1 MAFHPRLPALV
12 LLALGLAMAV
22 PVGAAA
28 PMKAPPMNPAIYFE
42 IPVTDLARAKQ
53 FYAAVFGYDFTEG
66 EIHGNRMAFF
76 PLEEGR
82 RGITGALAQG
92 EIYRPT
98 TQGVLIYL
106 GVADLAATL
115 ERAEQAGAKVLFPA
129 TDSGYGLVAEIQ
141 DSEGNR
147 IGLSQPE

>member
-1 MAFHPRLPALV
+1 
-12 LLALGLAMAV
+12 
-22 PVGAAA
+22 
-28 PMKAPPMNPAIYFE
+28 MKPAIYFE

-53 FYAAVFGYDFTEG
+53 FYTAVFGYDFTE
-66 EIHGNRMAFF
+66 ETIHGNRMAFF
-76 PLEEGR
+76 PLQESS

-98 TQGVLIYL
+98 TQGVLLYL
-106 GVADLAATL
+106 GVSNLAATL
-115 ERAEQAGAKVLFPA
+115 ARAEQAGAKVLFPA

-147 IGLSQPE
+147 IGLSQPQ